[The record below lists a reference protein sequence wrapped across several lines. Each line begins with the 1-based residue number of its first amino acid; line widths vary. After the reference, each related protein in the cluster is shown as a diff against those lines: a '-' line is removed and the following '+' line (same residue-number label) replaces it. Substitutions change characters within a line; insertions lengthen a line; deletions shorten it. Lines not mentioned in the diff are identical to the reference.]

1 VIHHDA
7 ERTPGVPGSVLSWRA
22 KHAMWLDMLRDRREG
37 IAMKLVRRH
46 LSTFAAALAVVLAA
60 APALAQT
67 RHEQMWSSYTPS
79 EINGAHGGRKLPT
92 LVLGNPFG
100 GPQEAVVDAVAEA
113 MSGGR
118 PIDQAVAAR
127 APLRVLMLFNAT
139 TRTGPR
145 ICDRSL
151 PPPVAD
157 IEPRGGAVDL
167 VATYCRGDAPQTQVL
182 ARLDG
187 LSGANDPRFRD
198 MIKQVTLSLFP
209 SRNPDMQGDMFPD

>member
-1 VIHHDA
+1 MRSLIRPILA
-7 ERTPGVPGSVLSWRA
+7 L
-22 KHAMWLDMLRDRREG
+22 
-37 IAMKLVRRH
+37 
-46 LSTFAAALAVVLAA
+46 AAALAIHAGAL
-60 APALAQT
+60 APAQAFT
-67 RHEQMWSSYTPS
+67 RHEQMWSSYDPS

-118 PIDQAVAAR
+118 PTDQAVAAR

-145 ICDRSL
+145 ICDRSQK
-151 PPPVAD
+151 PPVAD
-157 IEPRGGAVDL
+157 TGPQGGAVDL

-182 ARLDG
+182 AHLDG

-209 SRNPDMQGDMFPD
+209 FRNPDLNGDQFPD